1 MLATKA
7 NPISLLTAISHEKL
21 IDWHKWIAWAMFI
34 LALVHTFPF
43 VVYHMWKGDIVEQWN
58 DGGIWVT
65 GVVALIAQAWL
76 TFASIPWLR

>member
-21 IDWHKWIAWAMFI
+21 IDWHKWIAYAMFV

-43 VVYHMWKGDIVEQWN
+43 VVYHMWMGDIVEQWN
-58 DGGIWVT
+58 DGGLWVT

-76 TFASIPWLR
+76 TFASVPWLR